1 METKNISTP
10 EHNISLTKVLGIVD
24 DFNTTQHNIFN
35 NMNTEFLTEQPTNAK
50 QLNTLKVSSYVQKVV
65 DKFYPEEDNSRL
77 FEGMFFRKLKAV
89 FGNPL
94 IGGKW
99 SDARPVPHF
108 QFWTVSE
115 SSHLDFKCFK
125 GMYILKNFVGRT

>member
-1 METKNISTP
+1 M
-10 EHNISLTKVLGIVD
+10 TKVLGIVD

-94 IGGKW
+94 IGGK
-99 SDARPVPHF
+99 
-108 QFWTVSE
+108 
-115 SSHLDFKCFK
+115 
-125 GMYILKNFVGRT
+125 